1 MLVISV
7 VTLTK
12 SLVRLMINM
21 EYFLL
26 GLIQITFNLLKILE
40 IKFSYEQ
47 NMKMTII
54 IGFLLSIVWLFSTA
68 IGVNAVIKLDYV
80 MMGVYIFS
88 SVLGKVLAL
97 HLQKKIKVDKLI
109 SRKKNKKHD

>member
-1 MLVISV
+1 MRVTSVI
-7 VTLTK
+7 TLTK
-12 SLVRLMINM
+12 SLNRLKINM
-21 EYFLL
+21 DYILL
-26 GLIQITFNLLKILE
+26 GLIQVAFNLLKILE
-40 IKFSYEQ
+40 IKFSYERD
-47 NMKMTII
+47 MKMTII

-97 HLQKKIKVDKLI
+97 HLQKKLKMDKLL
-109 SRKKNKKHD
+109 SRKKNNKND

>member
-1 MLVISV
+1 
-7 VTLTK
+7 
-12 SLVRLMINM
+12 MINM